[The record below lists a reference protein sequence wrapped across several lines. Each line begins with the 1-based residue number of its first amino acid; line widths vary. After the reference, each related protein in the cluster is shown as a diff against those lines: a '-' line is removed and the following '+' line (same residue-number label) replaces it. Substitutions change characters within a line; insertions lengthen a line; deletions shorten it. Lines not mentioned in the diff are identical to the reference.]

1 MGHLLQR
8 TTCYFQYAEVLM
20 YKNAVFFFVFFM
32 HISSC
37 KVVYIFLLRLISKLY
52 P

>member
-1 MGHLLQR
+1 
-8 TTCYFQYAEVLM
+8 
-20 YKNAVFFFVFFM
+20 M

-52 P
+52 PTHIPENHTYEKMLDKARGEKKVRDGM